1 MTTMTLTSIIILI
14 MLLGTIAIFM
24 IVTHFW
30 KCRNE
35 YTLPNE
41 SGRTKSLL
49 WSYANEV
56 ADGTIECNNVHE
68 ESPKTC
74 INREYEE
81 PGHTE
86 PNLTDVRPVYSQI
99 NRLEDRPILARRTM
113 SSLVSIAPNE
123 KEKVYFGE
131 TLKTTVIS
139 TGYNYL
145 ILILSIVNI
154 VMFLLMRV
162 AKAYYEKGLHVDIF
176 SPVSMYSLATSY
188 YTGETQLNRPPEK
201 DIVIEEERS
210 QDELEEFPTA
220 QEFVWNSD
228 V

>member
-1 MTTMTLTSIIILI
+1 

-56 ADGTIECNNVHE
+56 ADRTIECNNVHE

-86 PNLTDVRPVYSQI
+86 PDLTDVRPVYSQI
-99 NRLEDRPILARRTM
+99 NRFEDRYNDKRSAEANAKFESRYHWKRAYRIC
-113 SSLVSIAPNE
+113 SLFGRLVKY
-123 KEKVYFGE
+123 KE
-131 TLKTTVIS
+131 
-139 TGYNYL
+139 
-145 ILILSIVNI
+145 
-154 VMFLLMRV
+154 
-162 AKAYYEKGLHVDIF
+162 
-176 SPVSMYSLATSY
+176 
-188 YTGETQLNRPPEK
+188 
-201 DIVIEEERS
+201 IEIR
-210 QDELEEFPTA
+210 
-220 QEFVWNSD
+220 
-228 V
+228 